1 MRNSTVTND
10 PDKNY
15 GGQAHLDIETIEK
28 YDVTGPRYTSYPTVV
43 EFHDEIESRDYQ
55 IAAKNANGALLPRDL
70 SLYLHLPFCRH
81 LCFYCGCNKIVTKNK
96 QKSDRYL
103 DYLFREIRMHGELA
117 DGDRCVRQLHLGG
130 GTPTFYSAD
139 QIEILM
145 NQIHRY
151 FTLVSDKDRDYSIE
165 IDPRTVGYRY
175 LLSLIRL
182 GFNRISLGVQD
193 FDPDVQKAIHRIQPE
208 VLTRELILQARSL
221 GFQSINVD
229 LIYGLPRQTET
240 SFRLTLD
247 RIVSCAPDRISVYSY
262 AHLPNMFPAQKRIDE
277 QDLPSAEEKIALHKL
292 TAEKLLAAGYRHIG
306 MDHFA
311 RPEDSLI
318 TAASQQTL
326 HRSFQGYTTHKDCDL
341 IGIGVSAIGSFDEFY
356 YQNARELEDYY
367 DLIDKNQL
375 PISKGLELGLDDSV
389 RKSIIMQVM
398 CEGNIIKSQ
407 TEQYFGIKFDVYFKS
422 ELQALNKLAEDGL
435 VEVEADRIEITPV
448 GRFFLRNIAMVFD
461 AYSKVRGREVKF
473 SKIV

>member
-1 MRNSTVTND
+1 MRNSADTNG
-10 PDKNY
+10 PDTSY
-15 GGQAHLDIETIEK
+15 GGRAHLDIETIEK
-28 YDVTGPRYTSYPTVV
+28 YDVTGPRYTSYPTAV
-43 EFHDEIESRDYQ
+43 EFHDGIEARHYQ
-55 IAAKNANGALLPRDL
+55 IAAQNANGAFLPRDL

-81 LCFYCGCNKIVTKNK
+81 LCFYCGCNKVVTKNK

-117 DGDRCVRQLHLGG
+117 DGDRSVRQLHLGG
-130 GTPTFYSAD
+130 GTPTFYTAD
-139 QIEILM
+139 QIELLM

-165 IDPRTVGYRY
+165 IDPRTVGYQY

-193 FDPDVQKAIHRIQPE
+193 FDPDVQKAVHRIQPE
-208 VLTRELILQARSL
+208 AQTRELILQARSL

-240 SFRLTLD
+240 SFGLTLD

-277 QDLPSAEEKIALHKL
+277 QDLPSAEEKIALQKL
-292 TAEKLLAAGYRHIG
+292 TAEKLLTAGYMHIG

-311 RPEDSLI
+311 RPGDSLI
-318 TAASQQTL
+318 AAASHQTL

-356 YQNARELEDYY
+356 YQNARGLEDYY
-367 DLIDKNQL
+367 DLIDKNQI
-375 PISKGLELGLDDSV
+375 PISKGLKLGPDDSL

-398 CEGNIIKSQ
+398 CEGKIIKSQ
-407 TEQYFGIKFDVYFKS
+407 IEQYFDIKFDVYFKS

-435 VEVEADRIEITPV
+435 VEVEADGIAITPV

-473 SKIV
+473 SKTL

>member
-1 MRNSTVTND
+1 MRNST
-10 PDKNY
+10 DKSGPNKFR
-15 GGQAHLDIETIEK
+15 GKPAHLDIGTIEK

-43 EFHDEIESRDYQ
+43 EFHDEIEARDYQ
-55 IAAKNANGALLPRDL
+55 IAAQNANDALLPRDL

-81 LCFYCGCNKIVTKNK
+81 LCFYCGCNKVVTKNK
-96 QKSDRYL
+96 QKSDKYL

-117 DGDRCVRQLHLGG
+117 DGDRSVRQLHLGG

-139 QIEILM
+139 QIELLM

-175 LLSLIRL
+175 LLNLIRL

-193 FDPDVQKAIHRIQPE
+193 FDPDVQKAVHRIQPE
-208 VLTRELILQARSL
+208 ALTRDLILQARSL
-221 GFQSINVD
+221 GFQSINID

-240 SFRLTLD
+240 SFGLTLD

-262 AHLPNMFPAQKRIDE
+262 AHLPTKFPAQKRIDE
-277 QDLPSAEEKIALHKL
+277 QELPNAEEKIALYQL

-311 RPEDSLI
+311 RPGDSLV

-341 IGIGVSAIGSFDEFY
+341 IGIGVSAIGSFEEFY

-367 DLIDKNQL
+367 DLIDKDQL
-375 PISKGLELGLDDSV
+375 PITKGLELGPDDSL
-389 RKSIIMQVM
+389 RKSIIMQIM
-398 CEGNIIKSQ
+398 CEGKVIKSRIQ
-407 TEQYFGIKFDVYFKS
+407 QYYDIDFDAYFES
-422 ELQALNKLAEDGL
+422 ELRDLGELANDGL
-435 VEVEADRIEITPV
+435 LELDTREIKITPI
-448 GRFFLRNIAMVFD
+448 GRFFLRNIAMIFD
-461 AYSKVRGREVKF
+461 AYSTARRRELRF
-473 SKIV
+473 SKMV